1 MGLIG
6 AAFGLGFTIGAF
18 IGGEL
23 SIQQKNGMYLLGLY
37 LKHIHT
43 YYPALPLEYC
53 H

>member
-6 AAFGLGFTIGAF
+6 AAFGLGFTIGPF
-18 IGGEL
+18 IGGVSNPAE
-23 SIQQKNGMYLLGLY
+23 NGMYLFGLY